1 MLRILGEDDDHH
13 EDDLDHLDDLDEHK
27 KFNIKGFKVGMLFA
41 IWLCCMA
48 GILPKLVPAI
58 NKNGTVLSFMNCFS
72 AGIFLGMAL
81 IHIIPESVEVW
92 HEYGEKKKIERPFP
106 LPFVLIYV
114 GYLIVLSVDRV
125 IAGFLLKLTGKEK
138 EAHLAHGHGGE
149 GHDHDHDHKHD
160 QDHEHNHEQKHDTAH
175 KHDHDHHHEPH
186 LEDHVHHAQTL
197 KGEAH

>member
-1 MLRILGEDDDHH
+1 MQRILGATATAEV
-13 EDDLDHLDDLDEHK
+13 HLDDLDENK
-27 KFNIKGFKVGMLFA
+27 KFNIKGFKIGMLFA

-48 GILPKLVPAI
+48 GILPKLIPAI
-58 NKNGTVLSFMNCFS
+58 NKNGNVLSFLNCFS

-92 HEYGEKKKIERPFP
+92 EEYAEKKLIERPFP

-149 GHDHDHDHKHD
+149 EGEHDHGHDHD
-160 QDHEHNHEQKHDTAH
+160 HDTAH
-175 KHDHDHHHEPH
+175 KHDHDHHHDPH
-186 LEDHVHHAQTL
+186 VEDHVHH
-197 KGEAH
+197 

>member
-1 MLRILGEDDDHH
+1 MQRILGATATAEV
-13 EDDLDHLDDLDEHK
+13 HLDDLDENK
-27 KFNIKGFKVGMLFA
+27 KFNIKGFKIGMLFA

-48 GILPKLVPAI
+48 GIMPKLIPAI
-58 NKNGTVLSFMNCFS
+58 NKNGNVLSFLNCFS

-92 HEYGEKKKIERPFP
+92 EKYAEKKLIERPFP

-149 GHDHDHDHKHD
+149 EGEHDHGHDHD
-160 QDHEHNHEQKHDTAH
+160 HDTAH
-175 KHDHDHHHEPH
+175 KHDHDHHHDPH
-186 LEDHVHHAQTL
+186 VEDHVHH
-197 KGEAH
+197 